1 MQLDVNIGRIHRA
14 ICVLQS
20 CQFDFN
26 PTETFMRTLAG
37 NACPQPHLGKSLLVV
52 AAVTAAIL
60 MIPLVAMQFTSE
72 VVWTGSDFVAAGVL
86 LAVTGLVLVAAL
98 RRLRSARSRL
108 IAAGVLAVCFLY
120 CWAELAVGIFT
131 NLGS

>member
-1 MQLDVNIGRIHRA
+1 M
-14 ICVLQS
+14 S
-20 CQFDFN
+20 
-26 PTETFMRTLAG
+26 TLTGKHLA
-37 NACPQPHLGKSLLVV
+37 QPNLGKSLLVV

-60 MIPLVAMQFTSE
+60 IIPLVAMQFTSE

-98 RRLRSARSRL
+98 RRLRTARSRF
-108 IAAGVLAVCFLY
+108 IAAGIVGLGFLY

-131 NLGS
+131 KLGS